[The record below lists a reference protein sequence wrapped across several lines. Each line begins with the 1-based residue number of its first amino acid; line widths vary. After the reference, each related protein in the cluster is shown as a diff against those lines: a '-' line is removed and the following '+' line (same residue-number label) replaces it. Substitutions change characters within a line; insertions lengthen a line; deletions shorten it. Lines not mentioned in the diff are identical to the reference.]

1 MARPRMRWGIGAAA
15 LVVFLLVVLYL
26 RPRAEEVEVARVERG
41 RLTVT
46 LEEEGET
53 RVHPR
58 HVVAAPV
65 GGALLQL
72 ELDEGDAV
80 KAGDTVAFLSP
91 PPLDARGFEQA
102 EANWR
107 ALRAAQSQAESRAE
121 EARTTHDQA
130 RSTLQRN
137 ERLAAA
143 GQLSAQELEQ
153 SRNAE
158 RGQLR
163 AYEAARSGARAAAF
177 AASSARAALLAA
189 APGESGPLVPVRAPA
204 SGVVLRLYED
214 SARVVAAGTPL
225 LELGN
230 PQDLEVVIDLLT
242 TDALAVRPGMRMAL
256 DLGSGREAEG
266 RVQRV
271 EPAAFREVS
280 PLGVEEQRV
289 NVVGE
294 FVTLPPGVGDR
305 FRVVANLVLWEGDV
319 LRAPAGALF
328 HQPSGWAAFAFEKG
342 RARLRPV
349 EIGHRSPLSVE
360 ILNGLAEGDQVIV
373 YPGDS
378 VADGA
383 RVRIR

>member
-1 MARPRMRWGIGAAA
+1 MRWGIGATA
-15 LVVFLLVVLYL
+15 LAVFVLVVLYL
-26 RPRAEEVEVARVERG
+26 RPSAAEVEVARVERG
-41 RLTVT
+41 QLTVT

-58 HVVAAPV
+58 YVIAAPV
-65 GGALLQL
+65 GGALLQI

-80 KAGDTVAFLSP
+80 KAGDIVALLSP
-91 PPLDARGFEQA
+91 PPLDARGIEQA

-121 EARTTHDQA
+121 EARTAYEQA
-130 RSTLQRN
+130 RANLERHQ
-137 ERLAAA
+137 RLAAA
-143 GQLSAQELEQ
+143 GQLSASELEQ
-153 SRNAE
+153 SRATE
-158 RGQLR
+158 RGLLR

-189 APGESGPLVPVRAPA
+189 LPGEAGPLVPVRVPA

-225 LELGN
+225 LEIGD
-230 PQDLEVVIDLLT
+230 PKSLEVVIDVLT
-242 TDALAVRPGMRMAL
+242 TDALAVRPGMRMSL
-256 DLGSGREAEG
+256 DLGSGRQEEG
-266 RVQRV
+266 RVRRV

-294 FVTLPPGVGDR
+294 FVTPAAGIGDR

-319 LRAPAGALF
+319 LRAPAGAVF
-328 HQPSGWAAFAFEKG
+328 HQPSGWAAFVVEKG

-349 EIGHRSPLSVE
+349 GVGHRSPLAVE
-360 ILNGLAEGDQVIV
+360 ILNGLAEGDRVIV
-373 YPGDS
+373 YPADTI
-378 VADGA
+378 ADGT
-383 RVRIR
+383 RLKLR

>member
-1 MARPRMRWGIGAAA
+1 MAAIA
-15 LVVFLLVVLYL
+15 LSLLVVLYL
-26 RPRAEEVEVARVERG
+26 RPRAEEIEVAPVARG
-41 RLTVT
+41 RLVVT

-53 RVHPR
+53 RIHPR

-72 ELDEGDAV
+72 ALDEGDTV
-80 KAGDTVAFLSP
+80 RAGDTVALLSP
-91 PPLDARGFEQA
+91 PPLDARGREQA
-102 EANWR
+102 DANWR

-121 EARTTHDQA
+121 EAHTLHEQA
-130 RSTLQRN
+130 RSTLERN

-143 GQLSAQELEQ
+143 GQLAVQELEQ
-153 SRNAE
+153 ARAAE
-158 RGQLR
+158 RGLLR
-163 AYEAARSGARAAAF
+163 AYEAARAGARAAAF

-189 APGESGPLVPVRAPA
+189 LPGEPGPLVAVRAPA
-204 SGVVLRLYED
+204 AGIVLRLYED

-225 LELGN
+225 LEIGD
-230 PQDLEVVIDLLT
+230 PKDLEVVIDVLT
-242 TDALAVRPGMRMAL
+242 TDALAVHSGMRMDL

-266 RVQRV
+266 RVRRV

-294 FVTLPPGVGDR
+294 FSSLPAGVGDR

-328 HQPSGWAAFAFEKG
+328 HEPGGWAAFVVDQG
-342 RARLRPV
+342 RARRRSV
-349 EIGHRSPLSVE
+349 EVGHRSPLAVE
-360 ILNGLAEGDQVIV
+360 VLSGLAAGDRVV
-373 YPGDS
+373 LYPSDTIGD
-378 VADGA
+378 GT
-383 RVRIR
+383 RVKIR